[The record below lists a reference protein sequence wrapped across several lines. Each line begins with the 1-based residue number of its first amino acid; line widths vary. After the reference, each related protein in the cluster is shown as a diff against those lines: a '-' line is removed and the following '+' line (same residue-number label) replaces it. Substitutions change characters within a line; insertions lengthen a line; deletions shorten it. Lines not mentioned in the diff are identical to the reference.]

1 MDYSTF
7 KSSPDDAIA
16 LIVDLVTLAK
26 RDNVFHVTE
35 RMFIRQIGK
44 ILGFSDTELED
55 AMAVGI

>member
-1 MDYSTF
+1 MEAIFSTSGNF
-7 KSSPDDAIA
+7 GRGNN
-16 LIVDLVTLAK
+16 L
-26 RDNVFHVTE
+26 FHVTE